1 MELSRQLQWEIMK
14 LIHKEDSTSDKKNYG
29 PISIHPIISKIYE
42 RCLFRHLNNFFNT
55 NFSKFH
61 CRFRQGFSIVNCL
74 LPMIEKWRESID
86 QHKASGAFLTDLSKA
101 FDSLPHDFM
110 ISMVDADVL
119 ETF

>member
-1 MELSRQLQWEIMK
+1 
-14 LIHKEDSTSDKKNYG
+14 
-29 PISIHPIISKIYE
+29 
-42 RCLFRHLNNFFNT
+42 
-55 NFSKFH
+55 
-61 CRFRQGFSIVNCL
+61 
-74 LPMIEKWRESID
+74 MIEKQRESID